1 MVIDNL
7 LNKKIVCIYIA
18 YEYVLRKDPL
28 MCFIGFIGEI
38 KQNWNFMV
46 NGKMFKTEISF
57 YL

>member
-1 MVIDNL
+1 MY
-7 LNKKIVCIYIA
+7 IYIA

-46 NGKMFKTEISF
+46 NGKMVKIEISF
-57 YL
+57 YI